1 MPQAQE
7 AGHHERRDDSDYF
20 GGVVLLES
28 EGGLV
33 VPLEVPLESAGGV
46 LEGLL

>member
-1 MPQAQE
+1 MSA
-7 AGHHERRDDSDYF
+7 ADDSDYF
-20 GGVVLLES
+20 GGVVLFVSDE
-28 EGGLV
+28 GLV